1 MPIDAH
7 LDQLIASARAVIA
20 AGYWARPAGAIRRAD
35 KETEFVSTLIESCV
49 GPLTQA
55 WGEILKGIGLDL
67 TVRGV
72 FLHQRPKVRFPSPTM
87 AHCGPGF
94 CELADLLIVHDHER
108 TARRAVLVQAKTVPG
123 CAVTGDQKKLY
134 ERWDPF
140 RFAAG
145 PKNAKGRPY
154 AIAPNDE
161 GCRYGIVRIPP
172 PRLEEPWLA
181 EQPLATRP
189 PDDFGRLLAEM
200 LAATVAGRP
209 MPARPATIGGND
221 DWSALIDELLA
232 ISLTAYYPLKG
243 FWPKKQRRYICGVL
257 PVGFMRW
264 HGLSKD
270 WEAVATSSSSVDA
283 LGPFDP
289 GGGTGEPSTVEREG
303 PEGISVIHLSTST
316 TRG

>member
-7 LDQLIASARAVIA
+7 LDLLTASARAVIA
-20 AGYWARPAGAIRRAD
+20 AGYWTMPAGAIRRAD
-35 KETEFVSTLIESCV
+35 KETEFVATLIESCV

-55 WGEILKGIGLDL
+55 WGEILKGTGLDL

-72 FLHQRPKVRFPSPTM
+72 FLHQRPKVRFPSPTV
-87 AHCGPGF
+87 ADCGAGF

-108 TARRAVLVQAKTVPG
+108 AARRAVLVQAKTVPG
-123 CAVTGDQKKLY
+123 GAVTGDQKNLY

-145 PKNAKGRPY
+145 ATGAKGRTY
-154 AIAPNDE
+154 GIAPNDE

-172 PRLEEPWLA
+172 PGLEEPWLA
-181 EQPLATRP
+181 TQPLATRP

-209 MPARPATIGGND
+209 APARPATIGGSD
-221 DWSALIDELLA
+221 DWSLLIDDLLA
-232 ISLTAYYPLKG
+232 VSLTARYPLKG
-243 FWPKKQRRYICGVL
+243 FWPEKRRRHFRADLLIGL
-257 PVGFMRW
+257 MRW
-264 HGLSKD
+264 HGPSED
-270 WEAVATSSSSVDA
+270 WEAVATSSSRINA

-289 GGGTGEPSTVEREG
+289 GGGSGEPSTVEREG
-303 PEGISVIHLSTST
+303 PEGISVIHLSTSE